1 MDVRLVLGTGRDLRI
16 RIEEQVLVVLL
27 TQARD
32 YLIVTA
38 DVPRISNRQSVVS
51 LQGNQPEGGRFVD
64 PGIRLEQRQGV
75 DSDRTAGRNV
85 LGQRAHGVEIQVGA
99 AVWTLK
105 GAKPGQ
111 GRRRRETRDGAP
123 QHRDLRPYV

>member
-1 MDVRLVLGTGRDLRI
+1 MDVRLVLGSGRDLRI

-38 DVPRISNRQSVVS
+38 DVPRISNRQPVVS

-75 DSDRTAGRNV
+75 DSNRTAGRNV
-85 LGQRAHGVEIQVGA
+85 LGQRAHGVAIQVDRKS
-99 AVWTLK
+99 V
-105 GAKPGQ
+105 
-111 GRRRRETRDGAP
+111 
-123 QHRDLRPYV
+123 V

>member
-64 PGIRLEQRQGV
+64 PGIRLG
-75 DSDRTAGRNV
+75 TG
-85 LGQRAHGVEIQVGA
+85 
-99 AVWTLK
+99 
-105 GAKPGQ
+105 
-111 GRRRRETRDGAP
+111 
-123 QHRDLRPYV
+123 RDLRIRIEEQVLVVLLTQARDYLIVTADVPRISAV